1 MTARVL
7 DGRAVAKQIYEEVT
21 AAVGERV
28 SRGSSRPRLATM
40 LVGEDPAS
48 AKYVDLKQRNAPP
61 PWHAAR
67 ARECGGG
74 RSQQPGRQADGLA
87 PAQTP
92 RDRDPV
98 SHANEGPRESHVDRR
113 HSGRRSRPR
122 PPRGQGD
129 GQGGGRSR
137 GRQHQLGRWPPGG
150 RPWRGRRNRCRMAHP
165 QPRWCRS
172 NDARHAD
179 PEHLRGRGSPTGVG
193 VQARRSQL
201 TYQQALDFISKQG
214 RFAMKLGTERTR
226 AILDRLGAPDREL
239 RGALIAG
246 TNGKGS
252 TGACLTSILRAAGH
266 GVGFMPKPH
275 LVSYT
280 ERIELNGS
288 PISEGDFVAT
298 LEALM
303 PTLDEVASEMGP
315 ATEFEML
322 TAMAIAYLAPRIEL
336 LVCEV
341 GLGGRL
347 DATNALDLGIAVIT
361 NVDLDHQK
369 YLGNTIGEIAREK
382 AAIIK
387 HGNRVVTGCEGEALA
402 IVEAQADAMAAQV
415 WRLGRDVIVDAISL
429 GWGGHELSVR
439 GPDFAHRDLR
449 LPLVGDYQPANA
461 ALAVAAARLLG
472 VVGDDAIREG
482 LASTNWPGRL
492 QVIGQH
498 PRVIVDGGH
507 NPAAMVKA
515 GTALRRLIGSEKTF

>member
-1 MTARVL
+1 M
-7 DGRAVAKQIYEEVT
+7 
-21 AAVGERV
+21 
-28 SRGSSRPRLATM
+28 
-40 LVGEDPAS
+40 
-48 AKYVDLKQRNAPP
+48 
-61 PWHAAR
+61 
-67 ARECGGG
+67 
-74 RSQQPGRQADGLA
+74 
-87 PAQTP
+87 
-92 RDRDPV
+92 
-98 SHANEGPRESHVDRR
+98 
-113 HSGRRSRPR
+113 
-122 PPRGQGD
+122 
-129 GQGGGRSR
+129 
-137 GRQHQLGRWPPGG
+137 
-150 RPWRGRRNRCRMAHP
+150 
-165 QPRWCRS
+165 
-172 NDARHAD
+172 
-179 PEHLRGRGSPTGVG
+179 
-193 VQARRSQL
+193 QARRSQL

-239 RGALIAG
+239 RCALIAG

-482 LASTNWPGRL
+482 LASTHWPGRL

-515 GTALRRLIGSEKTF
+515 GTALRRLIGSEKLVAVFGMLSERDPVKLLGALRTLRPDAVVFTEATSAQGHAIAPENLATLYGPDAYVAPSARAAIDMARELAGPSGNVLVGGSLYLVGDVLSFKD